1 MIKYIK
7 DSIRELKHVVWPTRE
22 ETKNYFVT
30 VTVVLVLFG
39 VYLFI
44 ASTVFTNGL
53 FGLKDFIKGTTS
65 VEKSIDW
72 SYKQAIDIKKISAEV
87 KPTVK
92 VDSIKVEN
100 KTEELVKEATAT
112 WATK

>member
-39 VYLFI
+39 LYLFI
-44 ASTVFTNGL
+44 ASTVFTKGL
-53 FGLKDFIKGTTS
+53 FGLKDLTS
-65 VEKSIDW
+65 
-72 SYKQAIDIKKISAEV
+72 
-87 KPTVK
+87 
-92 VDSIKVEN
+92 
-100 KTEELVKEATAT
+100 L
-112 WATK
+112 